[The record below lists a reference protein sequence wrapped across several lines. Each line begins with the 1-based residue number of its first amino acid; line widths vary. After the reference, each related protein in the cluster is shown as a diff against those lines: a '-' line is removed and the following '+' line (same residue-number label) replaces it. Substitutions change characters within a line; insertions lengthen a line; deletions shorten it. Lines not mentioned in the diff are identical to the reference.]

1 MTHEVT
7 GRQQAWEVLAERLEL
22 EAAQPQANRLK
33 VLLNLPSNAAV
44 APVYRSRLPVPG
56 AQQAQLYLLDYTEVQ
71 PHYPAPRMTSVCLL
85 VLAEAVVSV
94 GLKASRKRHK
104 VLAGLE
110 ASAAGGEVLA
120 FQHDPGFEAATTVIA
135 RDVALAH
142 QLLTPPVRHRLKLA
156 LTERNCEPT
165 FLLGEKQLVFSVS
178 ASSPTPLSCL
188 EQLSVD
194 LLSLYAY
201 LDGGAKTKP

>member
-1 MTHEVT
+1 MTHEVA
-7 GRQQAWEVLAERLEL
+7 GRQQDWEVLAEHLEL
-22 EAAQPQANRLK
+22 EAAHQHAGRLK
-33 VLLNLPSNAAV
+33 LFLNLPAA
-44 APVYRSRLPVPG
+44 ANITPIYRSKLPVPG
-56 AQQAQLYLLDYTEVQ
+56 SQKAHLYLLDYTERQ
-71 PHYPAPRMTSVCLL
+71 PHYPSPRLTSVCLL
-85 VLAEAVVSV
+85 VLAETIVSV

-110 ASAAGGEVLA
+110 ASAAGGEVLS
-120 FQHDPGFEAATTVIA
+120 FHHDPAFDAATTVIA

-142 QLLTPPVRHRLKLA
+142 RLLTQPVRERLKLA

-178 ASSPTPLSCL
+178 ASEPTQLSCL
-188 EQLSVD
+188 ERLSVD

-201 LDGGAKTKP
+201 LS